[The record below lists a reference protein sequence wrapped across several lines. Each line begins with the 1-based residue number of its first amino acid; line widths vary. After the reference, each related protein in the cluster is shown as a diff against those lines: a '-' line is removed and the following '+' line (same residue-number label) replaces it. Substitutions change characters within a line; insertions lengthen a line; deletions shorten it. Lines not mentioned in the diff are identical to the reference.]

1 MATKEDAL
9 PGRWF
14 LLLSPL
20 LLLLL
25 LLLSG
30 IASAAEVVD
39 ATGRTVQDLLGSGH
53 AQYRHAR

>member
-14 LLLSPL
+14 LLLS